1 MKRFLTPFDVC
12 YCQFCGVI
20 PTLLQFL
27 IHCYLWFIRSKWLL
41 LLLESAKKDTR
52 RGECAFKLV
61 KGSMKS
67 FELNKGNIL
76 PEKTKKKSR
85 SLWPLSVL
93 AVFTDIL
100 LHA

>member
-1 MKRFLTPFDVC
+1 MYATASFVELHPPCCSFSYTVI
-12 YCQFCGVI
+12 CG
-20 PTLLQFL
+20 LLGLNGFSCCWKVQ
-27 IHCYLWFIRSKWLL
+27 R
-41 LLLESAKKDTR
+41 KKDTR

>member
-1 MKRFLTPFDVC
+1 MASPAAGKCKER
-12 YCQFCGVI
+12 
-20 PTLLQFL
+20 
-27 IHCYLWFIRSKWLL
+27 H
-41 LLLESAKKDTR
+41 KK
-52 RGECAFKLV
+52 GECAFKLV